1 MAEEYLGEIRL
12 FAGDYAPY
20 GWAICNGQALPIP
33 QHEPL
38 FTLIGTTYGGDGQQT
53 FNLPDLRGRV
63 PVHQGQGPGIGQK
76 YALGQK
82 AGMEFVP
89 LNPQELAVHQHAF
102 QASKGPATSPNPQ
115 GNVIGSPPALT
126 LFKGRERPESKMP
139 PSMVKTAGGGQPHAN
154 RMPYVTITYIISL
167 QGVFPPRG

>member
-1 MAEEYLGEIRL
+1 MFG
-12 FAGDYAPY
+12 GDYAPH
-20 GWAICNGQALPIP
+20 GWAICNGQALPIS
-33 QHEPL
+33 QHQPL
-38 FTLIGTTYGGDGQQT
+38 FGLIGTTYGGDGHQT
-53 FNLPDLRGRV
+53 FNLPDLQGRA
-63 PVHQGQGPGIGQK
+63 PVHRGEGPGMSQK

-82 AGMEFVP
+82 AGAEFVS

-126 LFKGRERPESKMP
+126 LFKGREAPESKLP
-139 PSMVKTAGGGQPHAN
+139 PSMVITAGAGLPHAN

-167 QGVFPPRG
+167 NGIIPPHN